1 MGNHGHRQCSPYV
14 SSIEMAAFCAAHGKA
29 RAFSRRYEAIFVY
42 FDNKLEKIVY
52 IPDPP
57 SVLLLDTIDAHIYP

>member
-1 MGNHGHRQCSPYV
+1 
-14 SSIEMAAFCAAHGKA
+14 MAAFCAAHGKA